1 MKRSYINNFLT
12 ACVVALILIPAAF
25 LKWIYPPGR
34 DPLLFIGIGVVEAI
48 LALILLI
55 YYRSWR
61 IWLVLSLLVSIWMGF
76 SLYTTLF
83 GFPCPCMGSAYE
95 LPRGVT
101 FALNGIMLIGA
112 VNVLRK
118 YPSQS
123 MSFRRLALFFC
134 FLFLVGFITSVF
146 YYSYQT

>member
-1 MKRSYINNFLT
+1 MKRSYVNNLLT
-12 ACVVALILIPAAF
+12 ACVVALILIPAAL

-34 DPLLFIGIGVVEAI
+34 DPLLFMLIGAVEAV
-48 LALILLI
+48 LAVVLLV

-61 IWLVLSLLVSIWMGF
+61 VWVVLLLLVSIWMGF
-76 SLYTTLF
+76 SLYTTVF
-83 GFPCPCMGSAYE
+83 GLPCPCMGSAYE

-101 FALNGIMLIGA
+101 FALNGIMLLGA
-112 VNVLRK
+112 SNVLRK

-123 MSFRRLALFFC
+123 VSFRRLALFF
-134 FLFLVGFITSVF
+134 FLLFLMGFVSSVF